1 MERSSEFVIDVRK
14 LGLAGS
20 PGSWESIATT
30 VRAPEDLRIE
40 LIGVPQGDPVE
51 LDLRL
56 ESVVEGIFVSGTV
69 RATAKAQDART
80 LDDLE
85 MPLDA
90 AIEELFVYEADPQD
104 EESQLVQAGL
114 LDLEP
119 AVRDAVVMSLPFRPL
134 KDGDDGEFHYTLGED
149 ITEDEPEEDPRWA
162 ALKSVLNEKK
172 ES

>member
-1 MERSSEFVIDVRK
+1 VK
-14 LGLAGS
+14 
-20 PGSWESIATT
+20 T
-30 VRAPEDLRIE
+30 VRAPEDLQIE
-40 LIGVPQGDPVE
+40 LIGVPAGDPVE
-51 LDLRL
+51 LDLRF
-56 ESVVEGIFVSGTV
+56 ESVVEGIFVSGSV
-69 RATAKAQDART
+69 RATARGQDART
-80 LDDLE
+80 LEDLDL
-85 MPLDA
+85 PIDVR
-90 AIEELFVYEADPQD
+90 IDELFVYEADPQD

-134 KDGDDGEFHYTLGED
+134 KDGDEGEFHFTLGED

>member
-1 MERSSEFVIDVRK
+1 MDRASEFVIDVRR
-14 LGLAGS
+14 LGLVGS
-20 PGSWESIATT
+20 PGSWDSLVKT

-40 LIGVPQGDPVE
+40 LIGVPAGAPME
-51 LDLRL
+51 LDLRF

-69 RATAKAQDART
+69 RATAQGQDART
-80 LDDLE
+80 LEDMELPIDVAIDELYVY
-85 MPLDA
+85 DA
-90 AIEELFVYEADPQD
+90 DTQD
-104 EESQLVQAGL
+104 EEVQPVQAGL

-134 KDGDDGEFHYTLGED
+134 KDGDEGEFHYTLGED

>member
-1 MERSSEFVIDVRK
+1 MRRSSEFILDTRK
-14 LGLAGS
+14 LGLSAA
-20 PGSWESIATT
+20 PGKWEDVSLE

-40 LIGVPQGDPVE
+40 VIGVPEGSPMR

-56 ESVVEGIFVSGTV
+56 ESVVEGIYVSGTV
-69 RATAKAQDART
+69 HATAKGEDART
-80 LDDLE
+80 LEDVE
-85 MPLDA
+85 IPVEVS
-90 AIEELFVYEADPQD
+90 IEELFAYQADPQD
-104 EESQLVQAGL
+104 EETYVMEDDM

-134 KDGDDGEFHYTLGED
+134 KDDDEGEFSYTLGED

-162 ALKSVLNEKK
+162 ALKSVLNQEK

>member
-1 MERSSEFVIDVRK
+1 MDRASEFVIDVRR
-14 LGLAGS
+14 LGLTSA
-20 PGSWESIATT
+20 PGSWESIAKT

-40 LIGVPQGDPVE
+40 LIGVPAGDPVE
-51 LDLRL
+51 LDLRF
-56 ESVVEGIFVSGTV
+56 ESVVEGIFVSGSV
-69 RATAKAQDART
+69 RATARGQDART
-80 LDDLE
+80 LEGLE
-85 MPLDA
+85 LPIDVR
-90 AIEELFVYEADPQD
+90 IDELFVYEADPQD

-134 KDGDDGEFHYTLGED
+134 KDGDEGEFHYTLGED

>member
-1 MERSSEFVIDVRK
+1 MDRSSEFVIDVRK

-20 PGSWESIATT
+20 PGSWESIAKT

-40 LIGVPQGDPVE
+40 LIGVPEGDPVE

-56 ESVVEGIFVSGTV
+56 ESVVEGIYVSGAV
-69 RATAKAQDART
+69 RATAKGQDART
-80 LDDLE
+80 LDEME
-85 MPLDA
+85 MPLDV

-134 KDGDDGEFHYTLGED
+134 KDGDEGEFRYTLGED

-162 ALKSVLNEKK
+162 ALKSVLNEEK

>member
-1 MERSSEFVIDVRK
+1 MERTSEYVIDVRK

-20 PGSWESIATT
+20 PGSWETIATT
-30 VRAPEDLRIE
+30 VRAPEDLRVE

-69 RATAKAQDART
+69 RATATGQDART

-85 MPLDA
+85 MPVDVT
-90 AIEELFVYEADPQD
+90 IEELFVYEADPQD
-104 EESQLVQAGL
+104 EESQQVQAGL

-134 KDGDDGEFHYTLGED
+134 KDGDEGEFRYTLGED
-149 ITEDEPEEDPRWA
+149 ITGEEPEGDPRWA
-162 ALKSVLNEKK
+162 ALKSVLNEEK